1 MNLME
6 RQQRATGATI
16 DPITVEIVNEEL
28 VNIVREMR
36 GNMIRTAFSS
46 AVCEMHDMS
55 CAILDPKG
63 ALLAISDGD
72 NPQHIFPT
80 IWSVKEILTRF
91 GDDIHSGDVFL
102 HNDPLTGGTHLNDI
116 AMVAPLFV
124 DGRLAFFPVVRV
136 HFEDVGGMSPGSV
149 VPTATE
155 SYQEGVRIPVVRAYS
170 RGVRD
175 DGLFDVL
182 LSNMRVP
189 DERAG
194 DFESMLGTCRV
205 AQRSLS
211 GFQGRHGAST
221 ISAATTRIFD
231 RTEAR
236 MRAAIGRLQAGE
248 YAYELALDPRGEA
261 FEPLIIR
268 ATVTV
273 MADSIRVDF
282 TGTSAQN
289 HGPFNL
295 GPAGAPTGVF
305 MILKA
310 LIDPAGTVN
319 SGAFRPVE
327 IINPPGTMLHPTLPV
342 GFGGMGDVRRNVEMA
357 IMGAL
362 AQLLPE
368 RVTGETKSTAN
379 QTIISGT
386 RRADGSTYVF
396 YEGPTAG
403 TGAIADHDGN
413 DAMRTFLEGD
423 FGSLQTAEALEV
435 KFPLR
440 IEAFEL
446 RANSGGPGRFRG
458 GLGFRRRIRFLGDHG
473 RLTVLSERHVLPP
486 YGIFGGYCGEP
497 TRYTVERGGKVL
509 APSPIPGK
517 VQGFALKCG
526 DIVVE
531 ETSGGGGY
539 GDPLERSFELIRRDL
554 AFGYVDAG
562 QAEARYGVVFS
573 DGAIDEAATA
583 RRRTELK
590 ASRTVLRATVRQGL
604 RAGAALRPCLLAAA
618 AAERAGLETG
628 AVAECLG
635 PSGVPLRHIAVVEA
649 GLADDLAVM
658 PVDSLTMLG
667 LDDGDAVLVRAL
679 GAYGGVGPERWRARL
694 ESVT

>member
-1 MNLME
+1 MNLMDRPQSVDE
-6 RQQRATGATI
+6 TTI
-16 DPITVEIVNEEL
+16 DPITLEIVNEEL

-55 CAILDPKG
+55 CAILDPEG

-80 IWSVKEILTRF
+80 IWSVKEILKQF
-91 GDDIHSGDVFL
+91 GEDIHSGDIFL

-124 DGRLAFFPVVRV
+124 DDRLVFFPVVRV

-211 GFQGRHGAST
+211 EFLSRHGALT
-221 ISAATTRIFD
+221 ISAVTTRIFD

-236 MRAAIGRLQAGE
+236 MRAAIGRLPAGE

-261 FEPLIIR
+261 FEPLVIR

-282 TGTSAQN
+282 AGTSPQN
-289 HGPFNL
+289 IGPFNL

-319 SGAFRPVE
+319 SGAFRPIEVT
-327 IINPPGTMLHPTLPV
+327 NPPGTMLHPTVPV

-357 IMGAL
+357 VMGAL

-368 RVTGETKSTAN
+368 RITGETKSTAN

-386 RRADGSTYVF
+386 RPADSSTFVF

-403 TGAIADHDGN
+403 TGGIAGHDGN

-446 RANSGGPGRFRG
+446 RANSGGAGRFRG
-458 GLGFRRRIRFLGDHG
+458 GLGFRRRIKFLGEQG

-486 YGIFGGYCGEP
+486 YGVFGGHCGEP
-497 TRYTVERGGKVL
+497 TRYTIERNGEVL
-509 APSPIPGK
+509 APSSIPGK
-517 VQGFALKCG
+517 VQGFPLKRG

-539 GDPLERSFELIRRDL
+539 GDPLERPLDLIRRDIS
-554 AFGYVDAG
+554 FGYVEASE
-562 QAEARYGVVFS
+562 AEAQYGIVIK
-573 DGAIDEAATA
+573 DHAIDEKATA
-583 RRRTELK
+583 QRRAERK
-590 ASRTVLRATVRQGL
+590 SSRTLLHATSRSGL
-604 RAGAALRPCLLAAA
+604 RAGAVLRPCLV
-618 AAERAGLETG
+618 AEATAKRAGLETG

-635 PSGVPLRHIAVVEA
+635 PSGVPLRHIAIVEA
-649 GLADDLAVM
+649 GLTDTLVVM
-658 PVDSLTMLG
+658 PTDSLTMLG
-667 LDDGDAVLVRAL
+667 LGDGDMVLVRAL
-679 GAYGGVGPERWRARL
+679 GSYGGVGPERWRARL
-694 ESVT
+694 ESVA